1 MSARSSGEDL
11 SINDE
16 EGYESEDSPRFGDS
30 YNESQDNENEYDQD
44 RQDFDSDNSNDS
56 KRGTFEL
63 ENQNP
68 FQTNKESYDSKSKTF
83 FGNLNK
89 KDDIY
94 SHSRP
99 PVRPNVNDSKNADNE
114 ELKFILSHSN
124 TFLTN
129 EQVEEKQKY
138 FSKTQ
143 NDQKQ
148 DQIIDIDGC
157 SEASY
162 SELKESVK

>member
-1 MSARSSGEDL
+1 M
-11 SINDE
+11 
-16 EGYESEDSPRFGDS
+16 
-30 YNESQDNENEYDQD
+30 
-44 RQDFDSDNSNDS
+44 
-56 KRGTFEL
+56 
-63 ENQNP
+63 
-68 FQTNKESYDSKSKTF
+68 
-83 FGNLNK
+83 
-89 KDDIY
+89 
-94 SHSRP
+94 
-99 PVRPNVNDSKNADNE
+99 RPNVNDSKNADNE

-162 SELKESVK
+162 SELKESVKSMETKLDRLIGLFYDQANQHK